1 MNTACGQRCKKMVG
15 KKTAAT
21 EMARRKPPFENG
33 RNGYIINLD
42 DDERHFIRRL
52 VGEVRE
58 LLTSMPVGDPKM
70 ARLFPPAYTHASGED
85 ADAETEYQ
93 RLMRDELVASRLDS
107 IGRIDELLA
116 DTSSTTMSGEQ
127 LNAFVVSLNSVRLIL
142 GTILDIT
149 DEDDDEDDDPD
160 SPLAAEMAMYHFL
173 SWLLDS
179 AVTALMQG

>member
-1 MNTACGQRCKKMVG
+1 
-15 KKTAAT
+15 
-21 EMARRKPPFENG
+21 MARRRPPFESN
-33 RNGYIINLD
+33 RHGYVINLD
-42 DDERHFIRRL
+42 EDERHFIRRL

-70 ARLFPPAYTHASGED
+70 ARLFPPAYTHANDVDS
-85 ADAETEYQ
+85 DAEAEYQ
-93 RLMRDELVASRLDS
+93 RLMREELVASRLDS
-107 IGRIDELLA
+107 ITRIDNLLA
-116 DTSSTTMSGEQ
+116 DAGSNNMSAEQ

-149 DEDDDEDDDPD
+149 DDEDDDDDPD
-160 SPLAAEMAMYHFL
+160 SPLAAEMAMYNFL

>member
-1 MNTACGQRCKKMVG
+1 
-15 KKTAAT
+15 
-21 EMARRKPPFENG
+21 MARRKPPFENG

-70 ARLFPPAYTHASGED
+70 ARLFPPAYTHSTGED

-107 IGRIDELLA
+107 IGRTTSCPGSWTVRSPRSCRA
-116 DTSSTTMSGEQ
+116 DGSGGIGR
-127 LNAFVVSLNSVRLIL
+127 A
-142 GTILDIT
+142 GC
-149 DEDDDEDDDPD
+149 
-160 SPLAAEMAMYHFL
+160 
-173 SWLLDS
+173 
-179 AVTALMQG
+179 

>member
-1 MNTACGQRCKKMVG
+1 
-15 KKTAAT
+15 
-21 EMARRKPPFENG
+21 
-33 RNGYIINLD
+33 
-42 DDERHFIRRL
+42 
-52 VGEVRE
+52 
-58 LLTSMPVGDPKM
+58 
-70 ARLFPPAYTHASGED
+70 
-85 ADAETEYQ
+85 
-93 RLMRDELVASRLDS
+93 MRDELVASRLDS

-116 DTSSTTMSGEQ
+116 DTSSNTMSGEQ
-127 LNAFVVSLNSVRLIL
+127 LNAFVVCLNSVRLIL

>member
-1 MNTACGQRCKKMVG
+1 
-15 KKTAAT
+15 
-21 EMARRKPPFENG
+21 MARRRPPFEAAT
-33 RNGYIINLD
+33 NGYRINLD
-42 DDERHFIRRL
+42 DEERHFVRRL

-70 ARLFPPAYTHASGED
+70 ARLFPPAYSNAGGED
-85 ADAETEYQ
+85 ADAEAEYQ

-116 DTSSTTMSGEQ
+116 DASTTTMTADQ

-142 GTILDIT
+142 GTILGVT
-149 DEDDDEDDDPD
+149 DEDDDEEDDPA
-160 SPLAAEMAMYHFL
+160 SPLAAEMAMYNFL

>member
-1 MNTACGQRCKKMVG
+1 
-15 KKTAAT
+15 
-21 EMARRKPPFENG
+21 MARRRPPFEAAT
-33 RNGYIINLD
+33 NGYRINLD
-42 DDERHFIRRL
+42 DEERHFVRRL

-70 ARLFPPAYTHASGED
+70 ARLFPPAYSNAGGED
-85 ADAETEYQ
+85 ADAEAEYQ

-116 DTSSTTMSGEQ
+116 DASTTTMTADQ

-142 GTILDIT
+142 GTILGVT
-149 DEDDDEDDDPD
+149 DEDDDEDDPA
-160 SPLAAEMAMYHFL
+160 SPLAAEMAMYNFL

>member
-1 MNTACGQRCKKMVG
+1 
-15 KKTAAT
+15 
-21 EMARRKPPFENG
+21 MARRRPPFEATT
-33 RNGYIINLD
+33 NGYRINLD
-42 DDERHFIRRL
+42 DEERHFVRRL

-70 ARLFPPAYTHASGED
+70 ARLFPPAYSNAGGED
-85 ADAETEYQ
+85 AEAEAEYQ

-116 DTSSTTMSGEQ
+116 DASTTTMTADQ

-142 GTILDIT
+142 GTILGVT
-149 DEDDDEDDDPD
+149 DEDDDEDDPA
-160 SPLAAEMAMYHFL
+160 SPLAAEMAMYNFL